1 MVFWTE
7 SRVQSYSRSRVTVG
21 REGISRVPGGHSL
34 HAETGGQ
41 PPCLPSAGPTPTVTQ
56 LRAQGDQV
64 QHGTA
69 EPIQPGHH
77 QHIPVPAGSAAP
89 GPASGERHWRRC
101 RDEPTAPRP
110 VTPVQD
116 RRICAAVA
124 SGKWRQVDPWS
135 PSRLVV
141 TGCRQVRCGTILLCR
156 HRGAAVRGVR
166 APLHAGR
173 HRRDGARV
181 PSAAQLFPGRSA
193 ARADRAARP
202 ATAEHPRAPTRPR

>member
-77 QHIPVPAGSAAP
+77 QHIPFPQDP
-89 GPASGERHWRRC
+89 QHQ
-101 RDEPTAPRP
+101 
-110 VTPVQD
+110 VQL
-116 RRICAAVA
+116 RARGIGAAAVT
-124 SGKWRQVDPWS
+124 S
-135 PSRLVV
+135 PLR
-141 TGCRQVRCGTILLCR
+141 RGT
-156 HRGAAVRGVR
+156 
-166 APLHAGR
+166 
-173 HRRDGARV
+173 
-181 PSAAQLFPGRSA
+181 
-193 ARADRAARP
+193 
-202 ATAEHPRAPTRPR
+202 